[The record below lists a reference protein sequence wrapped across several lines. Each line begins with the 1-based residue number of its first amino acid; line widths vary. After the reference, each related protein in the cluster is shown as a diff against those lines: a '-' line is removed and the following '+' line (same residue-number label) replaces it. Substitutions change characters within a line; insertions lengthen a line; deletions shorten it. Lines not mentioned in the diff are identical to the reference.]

1 MQWDF
6 WLSVFTLLLAVA
18 TLWLVFETRRM
29 RKGGDAA
36 MANML
41 QHASDSA
48 KAAGISADAAVKS
61 AESTKILAE
70 TGQRAWITLEVAEV
84 KPEKFGYGIRLLVV
98 STLKNCGRTPAVEVR
113 VEERLELFKPP
124 VKLPELD
131 PDNEILDTVG
141 VDSCLKCKRNSY
153 YRRKTRII

>member
-48 KAAGISADAAVKS
+48 RAAGISADAAVKS
-61 AESTKILAE
+61 ADSTKILAE
-70 TGQRAWITLEVAEV
+70 TGQRAWITFEVAEV
-84 KPEKFGYGIRLLVV
+84 VVKLDSRTGLVAVKVV
-98 STLKNCGRTPAVEVR
+98 STVKNCG
-113 VEERLELFKPP
+113 
-124 VKLPELD
+124 
-131 PDNEILDTVG
+131 
-141 VDSCLKCKRNSY
+141 
-153 YRRKTRII
+153 